1 DINNRLT
8 SASFV
13 SSISSTTSR
22 SLQYDEPSQVDPPS
36 SFDIL
41 DFFY

>member
-1 DINNRLT
+1 DINNTLT
-8 SASFV
+8 SARFV

-22 SLQYDEPSQVDPPS
+22 SLKYDESSQVNQPA
-36 SFDIL
+36 SFHIL

>member
-1 DINNRLT
+1 DINNTLT
-8 SASFV
+8 SARFV

-22 SLQYDEPSQVDPPS
+22 PLKYDEPSQVDQPS